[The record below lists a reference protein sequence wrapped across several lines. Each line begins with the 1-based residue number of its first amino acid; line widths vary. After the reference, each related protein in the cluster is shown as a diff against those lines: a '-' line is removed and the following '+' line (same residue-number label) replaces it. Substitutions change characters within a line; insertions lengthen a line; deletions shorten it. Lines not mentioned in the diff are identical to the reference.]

1 MAGALFLCFG
11 YCLKAQ
17 EAERFSFDSVGARF
31 GFAATHSV
39 RGFRA
44 GEAFLDC
51 NLPVAWQ
58 LGELFSLKTRMD
70 FTAGWLGREGLN
82 AVTSSAGPAFVLKYK
97 DVPLAL
103 EAGSS
108 SGLISR
114 HEFGSVDLGGP
125 FQFTT
130 HIGLSWDITKH
141 FRAGYRYQHTSNGG
155 IDRSNPGLNLHAFAC
170 SYVF

>member
-1 MAGALFLCFG
+1 MAAALIVCFG
-11 YCLKAQ
+11 HCLKAA
-17 EAERFSFDSVGARF
+17 EADRFSFDSAGARF
-31 GFAATHSV
+31 AFAATHSA

-51 NLPVAWQ
+51 DLPGAWQ
-58 LGELFSLKTRMD
+58 LGKSFSLEARVD
-70 FTAGWLGREGLN
+70 FTAGWLGRAGLD

-108 SGLISR
+108 SVLLSR
-114 HEFGSVDLGGP
+114 HEFEIVDLGGP

-130 HIGLSWDITKH
+130 HIGLSWDIARH
-141 FRAGYRYQHTSNGG
+141 WRAGYRYQHTSNAGL
-155 IDRSNPGLNLHAFAC
+155 DKRNPGLNLHAFAF